1 MILNLCIVVIE
12 GLIVGIPCYLMFRN
26 HNRRMR
32 GPVFLHVPV
41 ASPFKVSAYLA
52 RMEKVHLDLLKEHQ
66 PVDGTITLWLGLEGL
81 RINPD
86 GTSVWIRR
94 DPVPAPFGF
103 VPPSESSGLYG
114 APDPLYRLPTPP
126 PRGVEYLYADNAI
139 AACCCGPVETILQT
153 LERSMDQQRADNEIK
168 RLEAQLD
175 QFLKKQD
182 W

>member
-66 PVDGTITLWLGLEGL
+66 PVDGTITLWLGLDGL
-81 RINPD
+81 QIAPD
-86 GTSVWIRR
+86 GESEWIRR
-94 DPVPAPFGF
+94 EPFQTVTPPLIFAP
-103 VPPSESSGLYG
+103 PLPS
-114 APDPLYRLPTPP
+114 RWLPTPP
-126 PRGVEYLYADNAI
+126 PVRYGSSLWADNQEVL
-139 AACCCGPVETILQT
+139 ACCTDSEAYMRVQLDK
-153 LERSMDQQRADNEIK
+153 LRSEYEAALLR
-168 RLEAQLD
+168 AQLD
-175 QFLKKQD
+175 RIKNQKMVNKHTPAG
-182 W
+182 